1 MRFGALWQGS
11 DCALKNNGGM
21 RDAFVSA
28 SRYFKGVR
36 GPVPDGQAGIEVF
49 HCGLG

>member
-1 MRFGALWQGS
+1 MRFGALWQSS

-21 RDAFVSA
+21 RDALVLGIA
-28 SRYFKGVR
+28 LFKGVR